1 MFTGIVET
9 VGKLTE
15 LRRVSTGLRMKKK
28 KKNLDFGDVSAGD
41 SIAVSGPC
49 LTVVSF
55 SAIGFEVDVSSETL
69 SKTTL
74 GLKKAGARVNIEK
87 ALKFNDRLGGHLVS
101 GHIDG
106 IGTVLERA
114 TLGEYVRF
122 IISVP
127 VALSRYLAYKGS
139 VCLDGVSLTV
149 NNVTED
155 TFEVLTIP
163 HTLDNTTL
171 EGLTTRMDVNVE
183 VDLVARYLERLY
195 SSDKKVGLSKVSLGT
210 LVDAGIIK

>member
-15 LRRVSTGLRMKKK
+15 LRSVSTGLRMKISA
-28 KKNLDFGDVSAGD
+28 KNLDFSDVSVGD
-41 SIAVSGPC
+41 SVAVSGPC

-74 GLKKAGARVNIEK
+74 GLKKVGALVNIEK

-106 IGTVLERA
+106 VGTVLERA
-114 TLGEYVRF
+114 TLGDYVRF

-127 VALSRYLAYKGS
+127 VTLSRYLAYKGS

-149 NNVTED
+149 NNVTEN

-195 SSDKKVGLSKVSLGT
+195 SSDKKVDLSKVSLGT

>member
-15 LRRVSTGLRMKKK
+15 LRSVSTGLRMKISA
-28 KKNLDFGDVSAGD
+28 KNLDFSDVSVGD
-41 SIAVSGPC
+41 SVAVSGPC

-74 GLKKAGARVNIEK
+74 GLKKVGALVNIEK

-149 NNVTED
+149 NNVTEN

-195 SSDKKVGLSKVSLGT
+195 SSDKKVDLSKVSLGT

>member
-15 LRRVSTGLRMKKK
+15 LRRVSTGLRMKISA
-28 KKNLDFGDVSAGD
+28 KNLDFSDVSAGD

-195 SSDKKVGLSKVSLGT
+195 SSDKKVDLSKVSLGT

>member
-1 MFTGIVET
+1 MFTGIIET
-9 VGKLTE
+9 VGVLKE
-15 LRRVSTGLRMKKK
+15 LRNVSTGMRMKISAS
-28 KKNLDFGDVSAGD
+28 NLDFSDVSLGD

-49 LTVVSF
+49 LTVTSF
-55 SAIGFEVDVSSETL
+55 SSKDFEVDVSSETL

-74 GLKKAGARVNIEK
+74 GLKKAGTLVNLEK

-106 IGTVLERA
+106 VGTVLERS
-114 TLGEYVRF
+114 TLGDYARF

-127 VALSRYLAYKGS
+127 IALSRYLAYKGS

-149 NNVTED
+149 NSVTED
-155 TFEVLTIP
+155 VFEVLTIP

-171 EGLTTRMDVNVE
+171 EGLNVQMDVNVE

-195 SSDKKVGLSKVSLGT
+195 
-210 LVDAGIIK
+210 

>member
-1 MFTGIVET
+1 MFTGIIET
-9 VGKLTE
+9 VGVLKE
-15 LRRVSTGLRMKKK
+15 LRNVSTGMRMKISAS
-28 KKNLDFGDVSAGD
+28 NLDFSDVSLGD

-49 LTVVSF
+49 LTVTSF
-55 SAIGFEVDVSSETL
+55 SSKDFEVDVSSETL

-74 GLKKAGARVNIEK
+74 GLKKAGTLVNLEK

-106 IGTVLERA
+106 VGTVLERS
-114 TLGEYVRF
+114 TLGDYARF

-127 VALSRYLAYKGS
+127 IALSRYLAYKGS

-149 NNVTED
+149 NSVTED
-155 TFEVLTIP
+155 VFEVLTIP

-171 EGLTTRMDVNVE
+171 EGLNVQMDVNVE

-195 SSDKKVGLSKVSLGT
+195 SSDKKASPSKISLGS